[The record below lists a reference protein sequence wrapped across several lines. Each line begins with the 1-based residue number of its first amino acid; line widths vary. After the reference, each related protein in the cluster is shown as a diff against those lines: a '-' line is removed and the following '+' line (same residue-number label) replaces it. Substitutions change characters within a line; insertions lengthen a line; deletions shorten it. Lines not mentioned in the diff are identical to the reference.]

1 MGRVARG
8 RRRQGPSLKHVPHVL
23 VGAPWPDGDL
33 PVSIVQWRHLTKVL
47 RKNRGDPV
55 TYTDGLGRIGEGR
68 LGSQTIV
75 RGEEATMP
83 RPSEITVVVAPPANK
98 DRARFLVE
106 KLAEMGVARLRWLE
120 SRHGEGRVPSSP
132 KVFSWVMAA
141 TEQSRG
147 AWLMETSTEAVTFES
162 LGPEI
167 AVCDASGAEETPELG
182 VVVIGPEGGWAE
194 GEVPSGVT
202 RWRLGPTVLRT
213 ETAAVVAA
221 ARLVG

>member
-1 MGRVARG
+1 M
-8 RRRQGPSLKHVPHVL
+8 KHVPHVL
-23 VGAPWPDGDL
+23 VGAPWPEGDL
-33 PVSIVQWRHLTKVL
+33 PVSVVQWRHLTKVL

-75 RGEEATMP
+75 RGDEETLT
-83 RPSEITVVVAPPANK
+83 RPSEFTVVVAPPSNK

-106 KLAEMGVARLRWLE
+106 KLAEMGVSRLLWLD
-120 SRHGEGRVPSSP
+120 SRHGQGKAPASP
-132 KVFSWVMAA
+132 KVFSWVLAA

-147 AWLMETSTEAVTFES
+147 AWLMETSPEPVSFED
-162 LGPEI
+162 LGGEI
-167 AVCDASGAEETPELG
+167 AVCDPLGSNETPAAR

-194 GEVPSGVT
+194 GEVPQGVT
-202 RWRLGPTVLRT
+202 LWRLGPTVLRT

-221 ARLVG
+221 ARLMG

>member
-1 MGRVARG
+1 M
-8 RRRQGPSLKHVPHVL
+8 KHVPHVV

-33 PVSIVQWRHLTKVL
+33 PVSVVQWRHLTKVL
-47 RKNRGDPV
+47 RMNRGDPV

-75 RGEEATMP
+75 RDEETTMQ

-120 SRHGEGRVPSSP
+120 CRHGQGKVPSSP

-147 AWLMETSTEAVTFES
+147 AWLMETAAES
-162 LGPEI
+162 LTFADLGDEI
-167 AVCDASGAEETPELG
+167 AVCDLSGGDETPNAG

-213 ETAAVVAA
+213 ETAALVAA
-221 ARLVG
+221 ARLVR